1 MTVAELRGPCGHLI
15 GKLDPE
21 QGIVQTACR
30 WCSREEG
37 RRVVHW
43 FAAADGTPLE
53 TIKPYMGE
61 LGDEKTA
68 KRRKMIN

>member
-1 MTVAELRGPCGHLI
+1 MPVVELRGPCGHLA

-30 WCSREEG
+30 RCSRKER

-43 FAAADGTPLE
+43 FAAADGSPLE

-61 LGDEKTA
+61 LQKDRPES
-68 KRRKMIN
+68 KRGLVE